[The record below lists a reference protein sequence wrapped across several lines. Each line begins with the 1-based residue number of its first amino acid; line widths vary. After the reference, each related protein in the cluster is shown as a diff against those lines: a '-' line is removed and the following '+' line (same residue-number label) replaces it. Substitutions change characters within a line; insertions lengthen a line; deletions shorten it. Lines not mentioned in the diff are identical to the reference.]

1 MNKKLFKKYEF
12 INKKNLLY
20 IIMNL
25 ENNQAYK
32 TIKENLEFDINKLE
46 SELKRKK
53 EALEALNKAMG
64 DNRRIPTTEYKQ

>member
-12 INKKNLLY
+12 INKKYLLY

-32 TIKENLEFDINKLE
+32 AVKENLEFDINKLE

-53 EALEALNKAMG
+53 EALEALNKAKA
-64 DNRRIPTTEYKQ
+64 DNRRIPTSEYKQ